1 MLILTQNTTYINSGN
16 SFSRA
21 FLVHENLEN
30 KNLVVFDSSEDLRVF
45 GKIWEFLGFGGYFV
59 VEKLGDFMEFLNSGE
74 GVFFGCKDIFELPF
88 VSEYELSKNTIS
100 IVKNEVQNSEE
111 IIKKLL
117 DFGYKY
123 SSHLG
128 KSGSYNKEGDTL
140 NIYPKMGNYGVKISF
155 FGDEIDDILLLDF
168 SNSRIIKKLDEFKI
182 INSAYSVEE
191 NKNTIINN
199 LNKYAKFFTKTPLS
213 TSGEGQRVRS
223 IFGDKSGVRAFII
236 GLDFFDG
243 ISILQKNL
251 NPIILAETPQES
263 ATNLEINPFS
273 VNTIGELI
281 DILKSKNQ
289 VKIYT
294 KNEKTITK
302 FLEFNDITRNIEII
316 EIPASMRYLESF
328 KINSSDS
335 VILSEEEQSIA
346 EGSGVEGSINNNLP
360 YKENIIGIDFST
372 SSKGQKKG
380 LEGQIIYY
388 ICDDILSDIFIKKR
402 SKKSLAKSLDL
413 LLEIRPGDFIV
424 HVDHGIGKFIGI
436 ILKDLSGIKR
446 EYIEIEYR
454 ENDKLFVPIS
464 ELHRISK
471 YIGNENP
478 ALTRLSSA
486 EWQKIMKNT
495 EVEVE
500 RIATELL
507 EIYAKRNI
515 LKGFSFSEFSE
526 KEKIFKDSFPYKH
539 TFDQE
544 VAIKEILS
552 DMEKSKPTDRLLVG
566 DVGFGKTEVAMNAVY
581 RSFLNGKQSA
591 FISPLVILA
600 YEHFESLKKRFA
612 DFGLKIE
619 ILTRVSTKKEETK
632 ILAGLASGE
641 IDVIIG
647 THRLLSP
654 DINFKNLGLIVID
667 EEHRFGVMDKEK
679 LNSLKLGTGTS
690 FRVPVPVDILSLSAT
705 PIPRSLNFAL
715 NGIKDI
721 SIISTPPP
729 KKQPIKTIV
738 SKWSDDV
745 ILNCIKKEF
754 ERDGQV
760 LFIHN
765 RIATIETTKKYLE
778 KLIGKN
784 AKIVIVH
791 GQMNGLEVEDR
802 IMDFKNGKY
811 NILLSTTV
819 IENGVNFFN
828 ANTIIIDEADKFGLS
843 QIHQLRG
850 RVGRGAT
857 ESNCYLIYRKENLA
871 DDAKKRLIT
880 IVNNTHLGAGFEIAM
895 KDLEIRGA
903 GDILGIK
910 QSGKSKETGLSLYL
924 KLLENKIEE
933 LKTGNKIEGINCQ
946 IELGISYY
954 ISEDF
959 FSSESDKLHFF
970 RNIESIETISDLE
983 FAHKTFIEGN
993 DEVPEEF
1000 ENLFLILKTRII
1012 LSQYGVTSLK
1022 KVGTNYTFEFNK
1034 STPADKVK
1042 EFLDRF
1048 DDDRNFVLITIHK
1061 IKVETK
1067 FWKGD
1072 LEFLRSLVKY

>member
-1 MLILTQNTTYINSGN
+1 M
-16 SFSRA
+16 
-21 FLVHENLEN
+21 
-30 KNLVVFDSSEDLRVF
+30 
-45 GKIWEFLGFGGYFV
+45 
-59 VEKLGDFMEFLNSGE
+59 VEKLGDFLEFLNSGVW
-74 GVFFGCKDIFELPF
+74 VFFGCKDIFDLAY
-88 VSEYELSKNTIS
+88 VSEYEIEKNTIS
-100 IVKNEVQNSEE
+100 LVKNEVQNSDE

-123 SSHLG
+123 SSHLW
-128 KSGSYNKEGDTL
+128 KSGSYNKEWDIL
-140 NIYPKMGNYGVKISF
+140 NIYPKMWNTGVKVSF
-155 FGDEIDDILLLDF
+155 FWDEIDDILEVDF
-168 SNSRIIKKLDEFKI
+168 NNSKIIQKIDKFKI
-182 INSAYSVEE
+182 TNSNYSTEE
-191 NKNTIINN
+191 NKNTLINN
-199 LNKYAKFFTKTPLS
+199 LDKYAKFFKNSKTFL
-213 TSGEGQRVRS
+213 
-223 IFGDKSGVRAFII
+223 IW
-236 GLDFFDG
+236 LDFYDW
-243 ISILQKNL
+243 ISVLQKNL
-251 NPIILAETPQES
+251 NPIVLSETPSES

-302 FLEFNDITRNIEII
+302 FLEFNNITSNIEII

-328 KINSSDS
+328 KMEFLSNRFLPLPQALPS
-335 VILSEEEQSIA
+335 VAQEWQ
-346 EGSGVEGSINNNLP
+346 
-360 YKENIIGIDFST
+360 
-372 SSKGQKKG
+372 KGQ
-380 LEGQIIYY
+380 EWQIIY

-424 HVDHGIGKFIGI
+424 HVDHWIGKFIWI

-471 YIGNENP
+471 YIWNENP
-478 ALTRLSSA
+478 ALTRLSST

-500 RIATELL
+500 RIAHELL

-515 LKGFSFSEFSE
+515 LKWFSFLEFSE

-544 VAIKEILS
+544 IAIKEILT
-552 DMEKSKPTDRLLVG
+552 DMEKSKPTDRLLVW

-581 RSFLNGKQSA
+581 RAFLNGKQSA

-612 DFGLKIE
+612 DFWLKIE
-619 ILTRVSTKKEETK
+619 ILTRVSTKREETK
-632 ILAGLASGE
+632 ILSGLENGE
-641 IDVIIG
+641 IDCIIG

-667 EEHRFGVMDKEK
+667 EEHRFWVMDKEK
-679 LNSLKLGTGTS
+679 LNSLKLWGTGTLDS
-690 FRVPVPVDILSLSAT
+690 RVPVPVDILSLSAT

-715 NGIKDI
+715 NWIKDI

-729 KKQPIKTIV
+729 KKRPIKTIV

-745 ILNCIKKEF
+745 ILNSIKKEF
-754 ERDGQV
+754 DREGQV

-778 KLIGKN
+778 KLLWKR

-791 GQMNGLEVEDR
+791 GQMNWLEVEDR
-802 IMDFKNGKY
+802 IMDFKNWRY

-843 QIHQLRG
+843 QIHQLRW
-850 RVGRGAT
+850 RVGRWAT
-857 ESNCYLIYRKENLA
+857 ESNCYLIYRKENLP

-895 KDLEIRGA
+895 KDLEIRWA

-910 QSGKSKETGLSLYL
+910 QSGKSKETWLSLYL

-933 LKTGNKIEGINCQ
+933 LKTWNKITWINCQ
-946 IELGISYY
+946 IELAISYY

-983 FAHKTFIEGN
+983 FAYKTFIEWN

-1012 LSQYGVTSLK
+1012 LSQYWVISLK
-1022 KVGTNYTFEFNK
+1022 KVGTNYTFEFDKNT
-1034 STPADKVK
+1034 SADKIK
-1042 EFLDRF
+1042 EFLERF
-1048 DDDRNFVLITIHK
+1048 DGNRNFVLLTIHK

-1067 FWKGD
+1067 HFKND
-1072 LEFLRSLVKY
+1072 LDFLNSLCHSRTPQGSINSGGNL

>member
-1 MLILTQNTTYINSGN
+1 
-16 SFSRA
+16 
-21 FLVHENLEN
+21 
-30 KNLVVFDSSEDLRVF
+30 
-45 GKIWEFLGFGGYFV
+45 
-59 VEKLGDFMEFLNSGE
+59 MEFLNSGWW
-74 GVFFGCKDIFELPF
+74 VFFGCGDIFGLPF
-88 VSEYELSKNTIS
+88 VSEYELTKNTIS

-123 SSHLG
+123 SSHLW
-128 KSGSYNKEGDTL
+128 KPGSYNKEWDIL
-140 NIYPKMGNYGVKISF
+140 NIYPKMWNHGVKISF
-155 FGDEIDDILLLDF
+155 FWDEIDDILSLDF
-168 SNSRIIKKLDEFKI
+168 SNFKIIQKLDEFKI
-182 INSAYSVEE
+182 TNSSYSVEE
-191 NKNTIINN
+191 NKNTIIDN
-199 LNKYAKFFTKTPLS
+199 LDKYAKFFKNLKTFL
-213 TSGEGQRVRS
+213 VW
-223 IFGDKSGVRAFII
+223 
-236 GLDFFDG
+236 LDFFDW

-251 NPIILAETPQES
+251 NPIILSETPQES
-263 ATNLEINPFS
+263 AVNLEINPFS
-273 VNTIGELI
+273 VTTIQELI
-281 DILKSKNQ
+281 DILKSKNPI
-289 VKIYT
+289 KIYT

-328 KINSSDS
+328 
-335 VILSEEEQSIA
+335 
-346 EGSGVEGSINNNLP
+346 
-360 YKENIIGIDFST
+360 IIKNET
-372 SSKGQKKG
+372 
-380 LEGQIIYY
+380 YY
-388 ICDDILSDIFIKKR
+388 ICDDILSDIFVRKR
-402 SKKSLAKSLDL
+402 SKKSLAKNLDL

-424 HVDHGIGKFIGI
+424 HIDHWIGKFIWI

-471 YIGNENP
+471 YIWNENP
-478 ALTRLSSA
+478 VLTRLSSA

-500 RIATELL
+500 RIAHELL

-515 LKGFSFSEFSE
+515 LKWFSFSEFSE

-544 VAIKEILS
+544 IAIKEILS
-552 DMEKSKPTDRLLVG
+552 DMEKSKPTDRLLVW
-566 DVGFGKTEVAMNAVY
+566 DVGFGKTEVAMNSVY

-619 ILTRVSTKKEETK
+619 ILTRVSTAREETK
-632 ILAGLASGE
+632 ILAGLASWE
-641 IDVIIG
+641 IDCIIG

-679 LNSLKLGTGTS
+679 LNKI
-690 FRVPVPVDILSLSAT
+690 RANIDILSLSAT

-715 NGIKDI
+715 NWIKDI

-738 SKWSDDV
+738 SKWSDDI
-745 ILNCIKKEF
+745 ILNSIKKEF
-754 ERDGQV
+754 ERSGQV

-778 KLIGKN
+778 KLIWKN

-802 IMDFKNGKY
+802 IMDFKNWKY

-843 QIHQLRG
+843 QIHQLRW
-850 RVGRGAT
+850 RVGRWAI

-895 KDLEIRGA
+895 KDLEIRWA

-910 QSGKSKETGLSLYL
+910 QSGKSKETWLSLYL

-933 LKTGNKIEGINCQ
+933 LKTWNKIEWINCQ
-946 IELGISYY
+946 IELQISYY

-983 FAHKTFIEGN
+983 FAHKTFIEWN

-1012 LSQYGVTSLK
+1012 LSQYWVISVK
-1022 KVGTNYTFEFNK
+1022 KVWTNYTFEFSQN
-1034 STPADKVK
+1034 TPVEKIR

-1048 DDDRNFVLITIHK
+1048 DDDRNFILITIHK
-1061 IKVETK
+1061 IKVETRLFK
-1067 FWKGD
+1067 ND
-1072 LEFLRSLVKY
+1072 LEFLRSLV

>member
-1 MLILTQNTTYINSGN
+1 MPKLTQNTTYINSWN
-16 SFSRA
+16 AFSRA
-21 FLVHENLEN
+21 FLVKENLEN

-45 GKIWEFLGFGGYFV
+45 GKIWKFLGFGSYFV
-59 VEKLGDFMEFLNSGE
+59 VEKLGDFMEFLNSGWW
-74 GVFFGCKDIFELPF
+74 VFFGCGDIFNLPF
-88 VSEYELSKNTIS
+88 VSEYELDKNTIS
-100 IVKNEVQNSEE
+100 IVKNEAQNSEE

-123 SSHLG
+123 SSHLW
-128 KSGSYNKEGDTL
+128 KSGSYNKEWDIL
-140 NIYPKMGNYGVKISF
+140 NIYPKMWNFGVKISF
-155 FGDEIDDILLLDF
+155 FWDEIDDIMELDF
-168 SNSRIIKKLDEFKI
+168 NNSKIIQKLDEFKI
-182 INSAYSVEE
+182 TNSNYSGEKNKSTIIDNLDKYNKFF
-191 NKNTIINN
+191 NKNS
-199 LNKYAKFFTKTPLS
+199 PLPL
-213 TSGEGQRVRS
+213 GEGLGVRAIS
-223 IFGDKSGVRAFII
+223 GDKSGVRAFLIW
-236 GLDFFDG
+236 LDFFDW

-251 NPIILAETPQES
+251 NPIILSETPQES
-263 ATNLEINPFS
+263 AVNLEISPFS
-273 VNTIGELI
+273 VTTIQELI

-302 FLEFNDITRNIEII
+302 FLEFNDITSNIEII

-328 KINSSDS
+328 IMNNCYSNSQFCHSREGGNLLNIKKDS
-335 VILSEEEQSIA
+335 K
-346 EGSGVEGSINNNLP
+346 
-360 YKENIIGIDFST
+360 YKEDSWIN
-372 SSKGQKKG
+372 Q
-380 LEGQIIYY
+380 EWQIIY
-388 ICDDILSDIFIKKR
+388 ICDDILSNIFIRKR

-424 HVDHGIGKFIGI
+424 HIDHWIGKFIWI

-471 YIGNENP
+471 YIWNENP
-478 ALTRLSSA
+478 VLTRLSSA

-500 RIATELL
+500 RIAHELL

-515 LKGFSFSEFSE
+515 LKWFSFGEFRE
-526 KEKIFKDSFPYKH
+526 KEKIFKDSFSYKH

-552 DMEKSKPTDRLLVG
+552 DMEKSKPTDRLLVW

-632 ILAGLASGE
+632 ILAGLANWE
-641 IDVIIG
+641 IDCIIG

-667 EEHRFGVMDKEK
+667 EEHRFWVMDKEK
-679 LNSLKLGTGTS
+679 LNKIKLWVNNETGLEIS
-690 FRVPVPVDILSLSAT
+690 RPVSRIPPDILSLSAT

-715 NGIKDI
+715 NWIKDI

-745 ILNCIKKEF
+745 ILNSIKKEF
-754 ERDGQV
+754 ERSGQV

-778 KLIGKN
+778 KLIWKN

-791 GQMNGLEVEDR
+791 GQMNWLEVEDR
-802 IMDFKNGKY
+802 IMDFKNWKY

-828 ANTIIIDEADKFGLS
+828 ANTIIINEADKFGLS
-843 QIHQLRG
+843 QIHQLRW
-850 RVGRGAT
+850 RVGRWAT

-895 KDLEIRGA
+895 KDLEIRWA
-903 GDILGIK
+903 WDILGIK
-910 QSGKSKETGLSLYL
+910 QSGKSKETWLSLYL

-933 LKTGNKIEGINCQ
+933 LKTWNKIEWINCQ

-983 FAHKTFIEGN
+983 FAHKTFIEWN

-1012 LSQYGVTSLK
+1012 LSQFWVISLK
-1022 KVGTNYTFEFNK
+1022 KAWTNYTFEFNK

-1042 EFLDRF
+1042 EFLERF

-1061 IKVETK
+1061 IKAETK
-1067 FWKGD
+1067 HFKND
-1072 LEFLRSLVKY
+1072 LEFLRSLV